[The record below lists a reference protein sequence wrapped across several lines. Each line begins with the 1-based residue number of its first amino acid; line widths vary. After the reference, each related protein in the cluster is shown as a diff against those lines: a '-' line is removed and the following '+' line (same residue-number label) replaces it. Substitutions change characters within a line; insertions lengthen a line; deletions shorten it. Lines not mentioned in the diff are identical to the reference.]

1 MHSLSTS
8 ASEVGGVF
16 SVMGSETG
24 VSRWVLDRAVASS
37 PNGVVIIDPNL
48 PDAPIV
54 FANPAFLRMTGYS
67 MDEVIGRNCR
77 FLQGE
82 DRGQVELEALR
93 RAIAE
98 ERPHRAVLK
107 NYRKDGTY
115 FWNELYISPV
125 HDDEGCLINYVGI
138 QNDIT
143 ERTVAEEKL
152 RESEERFRSTF
163 DQAAVGVAHVGT
175 DGLWLWVNE
184 KLQEMLGYTEEE
196 LLETDFQRITSP
208 EDLEADLE
216 GMHRMLRGDTDTFF
230 TEKRYL
236 RKDGE
241 ITWTSLTVSLVRDV
255 SGEPDYF
262 IVFAKDIDERK
273 KAEAE
278 RDLLLGRE
286 QRARAEAVTA
296 RRGLSLLASA
306 GPILAAS
313 LDYKATLERITR
325 LVVPD
330 LADWCSVDIVDERG
344 IPQQLAAVHSKPD
357 KGELMREF
365 QKHRQLTEGSPGT
378 VATVLS
384 TGRSILIPE
393 IDDSL
398 LVKSATSDEHLR
410 ALRNLE
416 LRSMMS
422 VPLLARGRTLGAL
435 TFASSD
441 PERFYGQEDLELAE
455 NLAYRCAIA
464 MDNARLYRDRDEI
477 SRTLQR
483 SLLPPHLPEIPG
495 VEVGTEYQPAGEAN
509 EVGGDFYDVIDTVRD
524 GWICTI
530 GDVRGKGAEAAAV
543 MALVRYTIRAV
554 TLSDDRPRHLL
565 GTLNTAMIQQLHE
578 DRFCTA
584 ACLRLEP
591 HDDKPGIGLDISCAG
606 HPAPLVLR
614 ADGSLEEVFCPGKA
628 LGVFEDPNL
637 GQLPLRLLPGDSIL
651 LYTDGVTEARSPD
664 GAFFGEDRLRALL
677 RSRQNEDAATL
688 AANIKQEVRAFQQD
702 APRDDLAIMVLRAA
716 E

>member
-16 SVMGSETG
+16 GVMGSETR
-24 VSRWVLDRAVASS
+24 VSRWVLDRAVAAS

-175 DGLWLWVNE
+175 DGRWLWVNE

-208 EDLEADLE
+208 GDLEADLE
-216 GMHRMLRGDTDTFF
+216 GMHRMLRGETDTFF

-262 IVFAKDIDERK
+262 IVVAKDIDERK

-286 QRARAEAVTA
+286 QRARAEAVAA
-296 RRGLSLLASA
+296 RRRLSLLASA

-637 GQLPLRLLPGDSIL
+637 GQIPLRLLPGDSIL

-702 APRDDLAIMVLRAA
+702 APRDDLAIMVLRVA

>member
-1 MHSLSTS
+1 
-8 ASEVGGVF
+8 
-16 SVMGSETG
+16 
-24 VSRWVLDRAVASS
+24 
-37 PNGVVIIDPNL
+37 
-48 PDAPIV
+48 
-54 FANPAFLRMTGYS
+54 
-67 MDEVIGRNCR
+67 
-77 FLQGE
+77 
-82 DRGQVELEALR
+82 
-93 RAIAE
+93 
-98 ERPHRAVLK
+98 
-107 NYRKDGTY
+107 
-115 FWNELYISPV
+115 
-125 HDDEGCLINYVGI
+125 
-138 QNDIT
+138 
-143 ERTVAEEKL
+143 
-152 RESEERFRSTF
+152 
-163 DQAAVGVAHVGT
+163 
-175 DGLWLWVNE
+175 
-184 KLQEMLGYTEEE
+184 
-196 LLETDFQRITSP
+196 
-208 EDLEADLE
+208 
-216 GMHRMLRGDTDTFF
+216 
-230 TEKRYL
+230 
-236 RKDGE
+236 
-241 ITWTSLTVSLVRDV
+241 
-255 SGEPDYF
+255 
-262 IVFAKDIDERK
+262 ERK

-296 RRGLSLLASA
+296 RRRLSLLASA

-441 PERFYGQEDLELAE
+441 PDRFYGQEDLELAE

-565 GTLNTAMIQQLHE
+565 DTLNTAMIQQLHE
-578 DRFCTA
+578 GRFCTA

-606 HPAPLVLR
+606 HPAPLILR
-614 ADGSLEEVFCPGKA
+614 ADGSLEEVVCPGKA

-637 GQLPLRLLPGDSIL
+637 GQIPLRLLPGDSIL

-664 GAFFGEDRLRALL
+664 GAFFGEDRLRAIL
-677 RSRQNEDAATL
+677 RDHQNKDATIL

-702 APRDDLAIMVLRAA
+702 APRDDLAIMVLRAV